1 VSASGLP
8 LRRYLGEAVVVVGSI
23 LIAFGVDAWWDG
35 RQAAQREQVI
45 LAELERDFQASLEG
59 LDSLWIPTHRAAL
72 HAGLEL
78 LWIIQTGSA
87 DGFPEPP
94 EDGPWTAGSEAF
106 LLPLAAVPFSDESR
120 TVQVRDSL
128 VAVALFEATYDPTL
142 ATLDALAQ
150 GDGLGVLSSQALRSA
165 LAEFSAVLADSRD
178 EELRTRA
185 LVNDELRPALRR
197 AGNLVLPEIVAW
209 RFLAAALPVVAPV
222 PEPLRN
228 HVLQLRVDG
237 EVANILAS
245 RLRLQMDVVGTLGNV
260 REMMQVVLTLIG
272 EELEG

>member
-1 VSASGLP
+1 MSASGLP

-72 HAGLEL
+72 DAGLEL

-87 DGFPEPP
+87 EGYPEPP
-94 EDGPWTAGSEAF
+94 GDGPWSAGTEAF
-106 LLPLAAVPFSDESR
+106 LLPLAQVPFFGRPR
-120 TVQVRDSL
+120 TIQVRDSL

-165 LAEFSAVLADSRD
+165 LAEFSSVLADSRD

-197 AGNLVLPEIVAW
+197 AGNLVLPEMVAW
-209 RFLAAALPVVAPV
+209 RFLEAALPVVAPV

-228 HVLQLRVDG
+228 HVLELRVDG